1 MVRKSKK
8 SVFKKAGTETEP
20 IYILENKKFV
30 FAYEPVESLKSVSF
44 GIWFPMGSRFEN
56 ENNSGISHFIEHMIF
71 KGTKK
76 YRSEQISEIFDELG
90 ARVNAFTGR
99 EMTCFYAH
107 LLSEHLEEAV
117 TLMFHM
123 LKEPAF
129 RKKDIESERSVIL
142 QEISMYEDSPDDQVH
157 DYFAMAAFNK
167 SQLGKPIIGTRET
180 VNSIGKE
187 DLLSFYRSNYLN
199 NRFVIT
205 ASGNLDPEIFLKF
218 AETLNG
224 NSSNIEPETANIE
237 DDPGFY
243 VEKKDTAQT
252 HLCFGFRIF
261 GSGHPD
267 RFAMAVLDNLLG
279 GMMSSRLFKEVRERR
294 GLAYSI
300 YSYHTYFKEA
310 GFICAYAGTAHE
322 KAEETLSIIR
332 EEFRKLVEE
341 PVNNDELR
349 KAKENVKSALVLSQ
363 ESMRARMMALGKSL
377 LSNED
382 VLSISEMLERIDMI
396 TKEDIQRL
404 AEIYF
409 TKPPVI
415 AAISSI
421 SEEKL
426 LKAAG
431 IKA

>member
-1 MVRKSKK
+1 VGRTSKRK
-8 SVFKKAGTETEP
+8 VYKKAGTDTEP
-20 IYILENKKFV
+20 IHIIENERFV

-71 KGTKK
+71 KGTRK

-107 LLSEHLEEAV
+107 LLSEHLEDAV
-117 TLMFHM
+117 SLLFHM

-142 QEISMYEDSPDDQVH
+142 QEISMYEDSPDDQIH
-157 DYFAMAAFNK
+157 DYFAMAAFNR

-180 VNSIGKE
+180 VSSMEKE
-187 DLLSFYRSNYLN
+187 ELVSFYRSNYLN
-199 NRFVIT
+199 NRFVI
-205 ASGNLDPEIFLKF
+205 AAAGNLNPEIFLKL
-218 AETLNG
+218 AETLDG
-224 NSSNIEPETANIE
+224 NSRDIEPAAAVIQEE
-237 DDPGFY
+237 PGFY

-267 RFAMAVLDNLLG
+267 RFSMAVLDNLLG
-279 GMMSSRLFKEVRERR
+279 GMMSSRLFKEIRERR
-294 GLAYSI
+294 GLAYST

-322 KAEETLSIIR
+322 KAEETLRIIR

-341 PVNNDELR
+341 PVSDDELR
-349 KAKENVKSALVLSQ
+349 KAKENAKSALVLSQ
-363 ESMRARMMALGKSL
+363 ESMRARMMSLGKSL
-377 LSNED
+377 LSKEE
-382 VLSISEMLERIDMI
+382 VLSISEIVERIDEV
-396 TKEDIQRL
+396 TGEDIQRL
-404 AEIYF
+404 AETYF
-409 TKPPVI
+409 TKPPVL
-415 AAISSI
+415 AAISSV
-421 SEEKL
+421 SEEIL
-426 LKAAG
+426 LRAAG
-431 IKA
+431 ITA